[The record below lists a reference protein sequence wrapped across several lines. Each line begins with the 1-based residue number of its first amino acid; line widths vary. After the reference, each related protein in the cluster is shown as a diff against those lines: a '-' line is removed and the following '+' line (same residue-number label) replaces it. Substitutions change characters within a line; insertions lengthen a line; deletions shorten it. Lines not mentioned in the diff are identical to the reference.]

1 MVVFGML
8 SPVSLLLLVT
18 LIPVQKNINLFFK
31 KQEKATT
38 FITSIKNYV
47 IIMATDCLLIFI
59 SGFLGRTPN

>member
-18 LIPVQKNINLFFK
+18 LIPVQKNINLFLK
-31 KQEKATT
+31 SRATT

-47 IIMATDCLLIFI
+47 IIMATDCLLI
-59 SGFLGRTPN
+59 L